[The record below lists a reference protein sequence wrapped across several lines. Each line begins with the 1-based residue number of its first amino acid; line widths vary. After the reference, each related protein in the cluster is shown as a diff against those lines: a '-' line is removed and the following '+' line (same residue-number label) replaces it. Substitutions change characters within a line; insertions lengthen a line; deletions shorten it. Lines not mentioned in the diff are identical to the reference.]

1 MLLCHGLAFHF
12 LCLFSI
18 KMSVFSH
25 WFVKVIQSCL
35 TLCNP
40 MGYTVHGILQAR
52 ILARVAYP
60 FSSRSSQPRN
70 QTGVSC
76 IAGGLFTNWAIRE
89 ALIYRSSLFILD
101 TNFWSVRFKV
111 VILMELVFKFILWF
125 INFLIEKSFPTH
137 VHKNI
142 LLYSLLMIL
151 CLLSIWILVFC
162 VYKEGI

>member
-1 MLLCHGLAFHF
+1 MLLFHDLAFHI

-25 WFVKVIQSCL
+25 WFVKVTQLSP

-40 MGYTVHGILQAR
+40 MDYTVHGILQAS
-52 ILARVAYP
+52 ILAWVAFP
-60 FSSRSSQPRN
+60 FSSGSSQPGN
-70 QTGVSC
+70 WTGVSRM
-76 IAGGLFTNWAIRE
+76 ADSFFTNWAIRE
-89 ALIYRSSLFILD
+89 ALICRNSLFILD
-101 TNFWSVRFKV
+101 TSFCSVSFKV

-142 LLYSLLMIL
+142 LL
-151 CLLSIWILVFC
+151 
-162 VYKEGI
+162 